1 MIRTSQMCEDLR
13 KEENEARNDL
23 MRSLLKKKRKITK
36 QMADWPVL
44 NLEAGGPR
52 GPFLGV

>member
-23 MRSLLKKKRKITK
+23 DVFKEQKGDRVVDMR
-36 QMADWPVL
+36 
-44 NLEAGGPR
+44 
-52 GPFLGV
+52 

>member
-13 KEENEARNDL
+13 TEENEARNDL